1 MHHFLYTSGLM
12 LYISLFLF
20 GKLAVERRWRLV
32 LAPSSAS
39 VSNQYL
45 CKFFQYAGKT
55 FEAAGSTR
63 AFLEVATIVV
73 LTRLSLFDLV
83 VRMTL

>member
-1 MHHFLYTSGLM
+1 M
-12 LYISLFLF
+12 LYISLFLY
-20 GKLAVERRWRLV
+20 GKLAVERRWNQV
-32 LAPSSAS
+32 LAPAT